1 MPENKFPTEMVTL
14 PSKGYFYPENSPLS
28 KGEVEMKYMTARE
41 EDILT
46 SPNLIRSGVV
56 LDKLIES
63 LLVDKKIKVDDLL
76 LGDKN
81 GLIVA
86 ARILAY
92 GKEYPIEFLDEN
104 GQTQTITVD
113 LTTLKDKEIDFS
125 KFTKGVNEFSLELP
139 NTKRTVTFRLLTQ
152 RDDKQIDVQL
162 KSLRKVNT
170 GGVQNEFT
178 TRLKR
183 MLLSV
188 DGNDDR
194 AHVNNFVDKEFLSVD
209 SLELRKYLTKIT
221 PDIEMTTTYTEESGE
236 ESEVTVP
243 MTVQFFWP
251 DS

>member
-1 MPENKFPTEMVTL
+1 
-14 PSKGYFYPENSPLS
+14 
-28 KGEVEMKYMTARE
+28 MTARD

-46 SPNLIRSGVV
+46 SPNLIRSGMV

-92 GKEYPIEFLDEN
+92 GKEYPIEFVDEV

-113 LTTLKDKEIDFS
+113 LTTLKDKEVDFS
-125 KFTKGVNEFSLELP
+125 KFTKGVNEFSFELP
-139 NTKRTVTFRLLTQ
+139 NTKRTITFKLLTQ
-152 RDDKQIDVQL
+152 GKEKQIDTQL

-170 GGVQNEFT
+170 GGVQSDFT
-178 TRLKR
+178 TRLKH
-183 MLLSV
+183 MLLSI
-188 DGNDDR
+188 DGNDNR
-194 AHVNNFVDKEFLSVD
+194 TYVNNFVDKEFLSVD
-209 SLELRKYLTKIT
+209 SLEFRKYLTSIT
-221 PDIEMTTTYTEESGE
+221 PDIEMTTTYTEDSGE